1 MVSPVKQIRFSFRR
15 LARRL
20 RADSAGVA
28 AVEFALLLPLMLT
41 LYFGSVEFG
50 DALTI
55 DRKVTHVT
63 SSLADLVTQAKTISN
78 TDMQN
83 ILDATA
89 SIITPYDDDL
99 LRIVVSGVSIDQN
112 GTAKVAWSDARNDTA
127 LAVNSVITLP
137 AALNDP
143 NTFIVTAQVH
153 YAYTP
158 TIGYLITGTFDL
170 HDQFY
175 LRPRLTNDVKRVSG

>member
-1 MVSPVKQIRFSFRR
+1 MVSRVKRMRKR
-15 LARRL
+15 LARPCRRL
-20 RADSAGVA
+20 SSNVAGVA

-63 SSLADLVTQAKTISN
+63 SSLADLVTQARTISD

-89 SIITPYDDDL
+89 SIIVPYNDDQ
-99 LRIVVSGVSIDQN
+99 LRIKVSGVSIDQN
-112 GTAKVAWSDARNDTA
+112 GTAKVMWSDARNDTP
-127 LAVNSVITLP
+127 LATNSIITLP
-137 AALNDP
+137 AAVNQP
-143 NTFIVTAQVH
+143 NTFIVTAEVH

-158 TIGYLITGTFDL
+158 TIGYLLTGTFDMK
-170 HDQFY
+170 DQFY
-175 LRPRLTNDVKRVSG
+175 LRPRLSNDVKRVSG

>member
-1 MVSPVKQIRFSFRR
+1 MVSNVKRALSRVTR
-15 LARRL
+15 PYRRL
-20 RADSAGVA
+20 RKNVAGVA

-63 SSLADLVTQAKTISN
+63 SSLADLVTQAKTISD

-89 SIITPYDDDL
+89 SIIVPYDVGL
-99 LRIVVSGVSIDQN
+99 LRIKVSGVSIDQN
-112 GTAKVAWSDARNDTA
+112 GKATVVWSDARNDTA

-137 AALNDP
+137 AAVNQP
-143 NTFIVTAQVH
+143 NTFIVTAEVH
-153 YAYTP
+153 YDYTP
-158 TIGYLITGTFDL
+158 TIGYLLTGTFDL
-170 HDQFY
+170 HDHFY